1 MPMTLSGN
9 GTITGLVAGGLPDG
23 SITGSDIAPS
33 TIQASNLGSGAAQTN
48 LGFTPQN
55 RVGGVYLPARSSQS
69 SQANPADLNDAENST
84 AGKKTWFK
92 YTGSQNSSAR
102 YLHIKTNYFLGF
114 DGFWSIKG
122 YGYHYGRAMTINSQW
137 VGYAYSNGGG
147 TNIHTLI
154 ATNVSNYGQHAL
166 ASNSYRSSDQN
177 LVLVADLSAN
187 STTYFIGF
195 ELDFYQSTNSFS
207 QTAGTG
213 GIQPTAI
220 AVSANT
226 TGVY

>member
-1 MPMTLSGN
+1 MTLSGN
-9 GTITGLVAGGLPDG
+9 GTIAGLAHDGLPDG
-23 SITGSDIAPS
+23 TVTGSDLAS
-33 TIQASNLGSGAAQTN
+33 ATVQSSNLAAGVAETN

-55 RVGGVYLPARSSQS
+55 RVGGVYLPSRSSMSSQS
-69 SQANPADLNDAENST
+69 TPANFNDSLNNV

-92 YTGSQNSSAR
+92 YVGAQNTSAR

-137 VGYAYSNGGG
+137 VGYAYANGGG
-147 TNIHTLI
+147 SGIHTLI
-154 ATNVSNYGQHAL
+154 ADNVSNYGQHAL
-166 ASNSYRSSDQN
+166 AVRTYRSSDQHI
-177 LVLVADLSAN
+177 VIVADLSAN

-195 ELDFYQSTNSFS
+195 ELDFYQSTNSFP

-213 GIQPTAI
+213 GIQTTAI